1 MAIRSLLRLW
11 ALVAAVVMLQACG
24 GGGGSGGSAGE
35 CLFGSACTGG
45 TPDPAAALPTLALTL
60 SSSSIRT
67 GAPATVTAT
76 LRDASGS
83 VLEGRIVTFQV
94 ERGLGV
100 TNVATALTDGN
111 GRAAVIL
118 SPASNISAG
127 ADEVTATAVVAGT
140 TYGGTV
146 AFQVVG
152 SPLPAP
158 TLSLELSSSSVSLAA
173 PATVTARL
181 LDATGE
187 PVAGQVVSFAVERG
201 LGVTNVAT
209 ALTDGN
215 GRAAA
220 ILSPA
225 SNASAGADEVAAS
238 ASLGGTVYRSAV
250 GFQLNATPV
259 SVGFA
264 DSPPGLLAN
273 EFTLSAFGQAVFQ
286 LNITG
291 ASPVAPVNI
300 TLSSACTALGRAR
313 LEPAVV
319 TATGAVQ
326 SVFFVD
332 QGCGALQVSDEIR
345 ATVAG
350 SSSTASVAFGIGRP
364 DVSSLAFVRAE
375 PEQIYLRGSGLAETS
390 IVTFQVRDASGQPL
404 ANEMVTLSL
413 ATGAGGVLL
422 EGRTVADEPVT
433 VTSGTGGEVSV
444 RINAGTV
451 PTPVRVQARVGEGAS
466 EVSTVSSNLS
476 VAVGLPSQRNF
487 SLSQAT
493 RNIEGFNID
502 GVSNTY
508 SVIVSDSS
516 GNPVTAGTTIN
527 FITEGGQVQQSAQVQ
542 LINGMARA
550 SAAFVSADP
559 RPADGRITVTAYA
572 LGEEAFID
580 LNGNNVWDAL
590 PVPEPFRDLGD
601 VFKDHNFNGFVDPG
615 EEVISLGIG
624 AVSSCV
630 IPSNLT
636 YAALL
641 ALGTDEPSVPAT
653 CDGTWTPRQY
663 VRKSTLTVLS
673 TSAARSLWASVKGAG
688 EGSGLSNQCE
698 VNNSSVTLVTS
709 LSTLS
714 NFVRVNG
721 QTWYTDGNRGSI
733 GLIAADANGVRLN
746 PLAAGT
752 TVEAL
757 STTPGLTVELVGGSP
772 IPSTTEATQVVLAV
786 DFTDVTLNAGQGLIT
801 VRFTSPSGVVTA
813 QSFTVSNQS
822 RPSACV
828 VAP

>member
-83 VLEGRIVTFQV
+83 VLEGRIVTFQ
-94 ERGLGV
+94 
-100 TNVATALTDGN
+100 
-111 GRAAVIL
+111 
-118 SPASNISAG
+118 
-127 ADEVTATAVVAGT
+127 
-140 TYGGTV
+140 
-146 AFQVVG
+146 
-152 SPLPAP
+152 
-158 TLSLELSSSSVSLAA
+158 
-173 PATVTARL
+173 
-181 LDATGE
+181 
-187 PVAGQVVSFAVERG
+187 VERG

-508 SVIVSDSS
+508 SVIVSDRS
-516 GNPVTAGTTIN
+516 GNPVPAGTTIN

-572 LGEEAFID
+572 LGEESFID

-590 PVPEPFRDLGD
+590 QEPEPFQDLGD
-601 VFKDHNFNGFVDPG
+601 VFKDHNFNGSVDQA
-615 EEVISLGIG
+615 EEVISLGTR
-624 AVSSCV
+624 AEADCV
-630 IPSNLT
+630 DPEDAT

-641 ALGTDEPSVPAT
+641 ALGTESPSVPLT
-653 CDGTWTPRQY
+653 CDGTWTSPQY
-663 VRKSTLTVLS
+663 VRKAAQTVLS
-673 TSAARSLWASVKGAG
+673 TSASRPLWASVAG
-688 EGSGLSNQCE
+688 LDASC
-698 VNNSSVTLVTS
+698 NSATIS
-709 LSTLS
+709 LATGPASTD
-714 NFVRVNG
+714 NYVRVHG
-721 QTWYTDGNRGSI
+721 QTWFAGGNGGSI

-757 STTPGLTVELVGGSP
+757 TTTPGLTVELVGGSP